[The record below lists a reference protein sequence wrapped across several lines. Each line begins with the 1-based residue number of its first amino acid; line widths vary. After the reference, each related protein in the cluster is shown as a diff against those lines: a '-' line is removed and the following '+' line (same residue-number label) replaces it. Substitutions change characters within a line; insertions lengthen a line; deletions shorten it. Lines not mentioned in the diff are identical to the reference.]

1 MSLLRF
7 LGRKDGLPDPTGVL
21 STIVPSAAI
30 AQDRLPDPTGV
41 LSTIVPSAAIA
52 QANQEI
58 QNPISGDKQKR
69 GPYKKYSVGL
79 HPEIGK
85 YATTNTAG
93 SSVDVLNRGCHHCLH
108 V

>member
-1 MSLLRF
+1 MCLLRSF
-7 LGRKDGLPDPTGVL
+7 NPKDGLPNPTGVL
-21 STIVPSAAI
+21 STSVPY
-30 AQDRLPDPTGV
+30 
-41 LSTIVPSAAIA
+41 AAIA
-52 QANQEI
+52 QANWEV

-79 HPEIGK
+79 YAEIGK

-93 SSVDVLNRGCHHCLH
+93 SLVGVLDRGCHHCLR